1 MASVANVL
9 TEVAD
14 CLRVDGVVNGTMNR
28 TLGAWH
34 VKYSCK

>member
-9 TEVAD
+9 TEVVD
-14 CLRVDGVVNGTMNR
+14 CLRVDGVVNSTINR